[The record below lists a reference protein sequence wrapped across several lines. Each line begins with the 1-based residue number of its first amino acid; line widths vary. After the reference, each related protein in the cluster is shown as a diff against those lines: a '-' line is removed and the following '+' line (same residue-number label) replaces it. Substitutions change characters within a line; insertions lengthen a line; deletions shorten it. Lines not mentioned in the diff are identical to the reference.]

1 MMIKKL
7 FLVLLLLFLLSCS
20 NKKIEY
26 NANGNKIK
34 EYELTDNNIYRLCK
48 EYYNNGNLK
57 TIYNYKKGIEL
68 DSAVIYNTN
77 GEIQRIDKLLQND
90 TIYSKEF
97 IDGILESEGKYI
109 NRKNAIGKWRYYKK
123 NGNLDKIN
131 EYINLCG
138 NSYLNQGW
146 YFDDKGDT
154 IKKYGN
160 YYEIKYF
167 PKRIKKNEKVLFQVT
182 YKPIIYFNSD
192 VMVCFDAENKST
204 GDFCNI
210 HQLKLVEAYKSSDV
224 LKINITFENRGI
236 KHFRGYIKEFFN
248 KEPTKQDSITSGER
262 FIYFDIPIKVE

>member
-1 MMIKKL
+1 MSKTYIMIKKI
-7 FLVLLLLFLLSCS
+7 FLALIVLFLLSCS
-20 NKKIEY
+20 NKKTEY
-26 NANGNKIK
+26 DANGNKTR
-34 EYELTDNNIYRLCK
+34 EYELINKKTYRLSK
-48 EYYNNGNLK
+48 EFYKNGDLK
-57 TIYNYKKGIEL
+57 AFYIYKKGIEL
-68 DSAVIYNTN
+68 DSAFFYNTN
-77 GEIQRIDKLLQND
+77 GKIQKIDKLLQND

-109 NRKNAIGKWRYYKK
+109 NKNAIGKWRYYKK
-123 NGNLDKIN
+123 NGNLNKIN

-138 NSYLNQGW
+138 DSYLNQGW

-182 YKPIIYFNSD
+182 YKPIIYINSD

-204 GDFCNI
+204 SNFCNI

-224 LKINITFENRGI
+224 LKMNITFENSGI

-248 KEPTKQDSITSGER
+248 KEPTKQDSITVQT
-262 FIYFDIPIKVE
+262 Y